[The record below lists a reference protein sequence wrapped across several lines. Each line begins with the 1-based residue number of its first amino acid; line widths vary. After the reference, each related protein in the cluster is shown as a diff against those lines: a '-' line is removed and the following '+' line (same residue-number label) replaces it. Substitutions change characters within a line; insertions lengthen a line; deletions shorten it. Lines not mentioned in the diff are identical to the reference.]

1 MTTTTK
7 RRLIWAIPSLLVA
20 FASMEFFRPPL
31 PAAGTGAGPAVWDD
45 PDFDPRVGA
54 LLQRACADC
63 HSDHTRWPWYARV
76 NPSAWLVVND
86 VTRGRRQLNFSRDR
100 TLRGDVLGDI
110 HDALDD
116 RSMPPKS
123 YLMLHPE
130 ARLSTEDRALLI
142 QWSLGDLK

>member
-1 MTTTTK
+1 MMTTTK
-7 RRLIWAIPSLLVA
+7 RRLTWAIPALLVV
-20 FASMEFFRPPL
+20 FALLQLFRPQL
-31 PAAGTGAGPAVWDD
+31 PAAGPSSGRAVWDD
-45 PDFDPRVGA
+45 PDFDPRVAA

-63 HSDHTRWPWYARV
+63 HSDLTRWPWYAHV
-76 NPSAWLVVND
+76 NPSAWLVVRD
-86 VTRGRRQLNFSRDR
+86 VTRGRRQLNFSRDK